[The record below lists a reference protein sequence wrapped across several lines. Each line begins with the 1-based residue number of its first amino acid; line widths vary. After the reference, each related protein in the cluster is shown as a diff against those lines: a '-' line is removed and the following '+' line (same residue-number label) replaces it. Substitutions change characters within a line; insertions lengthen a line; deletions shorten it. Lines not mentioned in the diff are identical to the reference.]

1 MHPQTRT
8 MLWLNLLGG
17 AAVLGSYAYGLA
29 RHPEGGEALWGGVQ
43 PQLRPLYTA
52 GMVLAALGYLGFTTF
67 LLVHLD
73 PAEARVGRRFRFPL
87 FNWLYVGILI
97 PSALWM
103 PLTWGMIE
111 QPSAAL
117 WWGIRAILAAVG
129 LAALGMVVA
138 LGMGWPKAPRWAH
151 RRALVGSIVFLLHTG
166 VLDALVW
173 PAVFG

>member
-1 MHPQTRT
+1 
-8 MLWLNLLGG
+8 MLWINLLGG
-17 AAVLGSYAYGLA
+17 AAVLGSYAHGLA
-29 RHPEGGEALWGGVQ
+29 THPEGGDALWGGVL

-52 GMVLAALGYLGFTTF
+52 GMLLAALGYLAFTCF
-67 LLVHLD
+67 LLVHLEPD
-73 PAEARVGRRFRFPL
+73 KARVGRRFGFRL
-87 FNWLYVGILI
+87 FTWLYVGILI

-103 PLTWGMIE
+103 PLTWRMIE

-138 LGMGWPKAPRWAH
+138 LGMCWPKAPRWAH
-151 RRALVGSIVFLLHTG
+151 HLALVGSIVFLLHTG

-173 PAVFG
+173 PAVFGR